1 MANKT
6 INGKQCTF
14 VWHVNDLNLSH
25 VDGEVL
31 EELLKRMEAK
41 YGKEAPLTVNRAS
54 VHECL
59 GMKLDYSK
67 YVEVLV
73 H

>member
-1 MANKT
+1 M
-6 INGKQCTF
+6 
-14 VWHVNDLNLSH
+14 NLSH
-25 VDGEVL
+25 VVGEVL
-31 EELLKRMEAK
+31 EELLNRMESK
-41 YGKEAPLTVNRAS
+41 YGKEAPLTVNRGS
-54 VHECL
+54 VHEFV